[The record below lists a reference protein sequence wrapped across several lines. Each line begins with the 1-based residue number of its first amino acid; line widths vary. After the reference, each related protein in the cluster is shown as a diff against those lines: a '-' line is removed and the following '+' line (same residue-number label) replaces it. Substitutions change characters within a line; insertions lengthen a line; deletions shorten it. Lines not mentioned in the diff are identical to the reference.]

1 MLCSIACCPSHADNL
16 SALERCLKQCLVQ
29 VLLNGR
35 GNMIVR
41 PTHLELSLLQNPFQ
55 KSIAHHMLASY
66 HCALLSVRFVPG
78 AQLPTCSQ
86 LCWMNV
92 QFRMDTCFT

>member
-1 MLCSIACCPSHADNL
+1 MQ
-16 SALERCLKQCLVQ
+16 CLKQYLVHAQ

-35 GNMIVR
+35 GNMVVR

-66 HCALLSVRFVPG
+66 HCALLSVRFVPS
-78 AQLPTCSQ
+78 AQLPACSQ
-86 LCWMNV
+86 LCRMNV
-92 QFRMDTCFT
+92 QLCMDDFCK